1 MSEKYKF
8 YDPDEMYFITPTIIG
23 WVDVFTKSRYCELV
37 LDSLRYCQKNKGLLV
52 YAWVIMSNHVH
63 MIISCENGRLSNL
76 IRDLKKFT
84 STKIVRA
91 IEENKHESRKR
102 WLLWLLKKDDK
113 IIFWEKGY
121 HGEEITSISFFES
134 KLNYI
139 HQNPVRVRIVEKE
152 EEYLYS
158 SCGDYY
164 GIRKGL
170 IELATA

>member
-1 MSEKYKF
+1 
-8 YDPDEMYFITPTIIG
+8 
-23 WVDVFTKSRYCELV
+23 
-37 LDSLRYCQKNKGLLV
+37 
-52 YAWVIMSNHVH
+52 MSNHVH
-63 MIISCENGRLSNL
+63 MIISCEKGSLSDL

-113 IIFWEKGY
+113 IIFWKEGY
-121 HGEEITSISFFES
+121 RGEEITDISFFES
-134 KLNYI
+134 EMNYI
-139 HQNPVRVRIVEKE
+139 HQNLVKMRIVEKE

-164 GIRKGL
+164 SVRKGL
-170 IELATA
+170 IELASW